1 LTCSQFSG
9 ITFSNEGNTMRMT
22 SKGQVTIPK
31 HIREKLGVK
40 PGDEIGFR
48 EEGQAVILEN
58 ANTEVDGGDM
68 GGLAKAIRKF
78 GEKHLVR
85 DSWRGM
91 TTDEIMEE
99 LRGYSEDAN
108 DPGFQRRS

>member
-1 LTCSQFSG
+1 
-9 ITFSNEGNTMRMT
+9 MRIT

-58 ANTEVDGGDM
+58 AE
-68 GGLAKAIRKF
+68 AKAGELSIGERLRETLALVAQMRKD
-78 GEKHLVR
+78 GRL
-85 DSWRGM
+85 DPLGM
-91 TTDEIMEE
+91 SVDEYMDV
-99 LRGYSEDAN
+99 LRGYSEDAD
-108 DPGFQRRS
+108 DPGFKRHP